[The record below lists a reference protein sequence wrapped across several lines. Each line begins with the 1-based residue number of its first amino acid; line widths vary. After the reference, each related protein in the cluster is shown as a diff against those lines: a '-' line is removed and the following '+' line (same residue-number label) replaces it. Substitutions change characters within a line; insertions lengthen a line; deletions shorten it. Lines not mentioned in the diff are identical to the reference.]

1 MDTNQ
6 SYQPGQQQSQG
17 YQQQQGY
24 NQQTYNQGY
33 QQQQGYNQQAYN
45 QGYQQQQGY
54 NQQNYNQSYQP
65 SMRPYVESTSNNAF
79 NCGPEGKC
87 RGIYAL
93 FAMTLGSIGMHY
105 FYVNKIGAAILT
117 MVLVFITCGAWA
129 VIPIIQGILAFWTMT
144 NEEFDRKYVASNTFF
159 PLF

>member
-6 SYQPGQQQSQG
+6 SYQQGQQQGQG
-17 YQQQQGY
+17 YQQQGY
-24 NQQTYNQGY
+24 GQQTYNQ
-33 QQQQGYNQQAYN
+33 
-45 QGYQQQQGY
+45 QGYQQQGYQQQGY
-54 NQQNYNQSYQP
+54 QQSYQP

-79 NCGPEGKC
+79 NCGPDGKC

-93 FAMTLGSIGMHY
+93 FAMTFGSIGMHY

-117 MVLVFITCGAWA
+117 IVLVFITCGAWA
-129 VIPIIQGILAFWTMT
+129 IIPIIQGILAFWTMT
-144 NEEFDRKYVASNTFF
+144 NEEFDRKYVASNSFF